1 VTQKSGPLSGVKVV
15 EIAGIGPAPVCGM
28 MLADM
33 GADVILI
40 DRKSTNPNA
49 PSINA
54 EGPYAFYNRGKR
66 SVAMDLKQPE
76 AISAVLDLVESSDIL
91 IEGFRPGVMER
102 LGLGPDVCLEM
113 NPALAYGRLTGWGQT
128 GPLAQCAGHD
138 LNFLAL
144 SGALYYSGHDGE
156 APFPPAT
163 VVGDVGGGSLPM
175 AFGLVCALWHARAT
189 GQGQVVDAAIVDGAS
204 YMSILLSF
212 TRASGMLPDGSR
224 GQSFMTAGAPWYDS
238 YECSDGKYITVGALE
253 PNFYALLIKR
263 CGFQD
268 DPDLANQWDKSKWAA
283 GKAKFAKLFKT
294 KTRKH
299 WSDLMEGT
307 DICFGPVLNLVE
319 AAEHPHN
326 VARDNFVEIDG
337 YVQPAP
343 APKFSKTKAEAG
355 KVGQLGADT
364 KDILSALGYSKGQL
378 QKMKETGAI

>member
-66 SVAMDLKQPE
+66 SVAMDLKQP
-76 AISAVLDLVESSDIL
+76 
-91 IEGFRPGVMER
+91 
-102 LGLGPDVCLEM
+102 EM

-175 AFGLVCALWHARAT
+175 AFGLVCALWHAR
-189 GQGQVVDAAIVDGAS
+189 
-204 YMSILLSF
+204 
-212 TRASGMLPDGSR
+212 
-224 GQSFMTAGAPWYDS
+224 APWYDS

-355 KVGQLGADT
+355 RVGQLGADT